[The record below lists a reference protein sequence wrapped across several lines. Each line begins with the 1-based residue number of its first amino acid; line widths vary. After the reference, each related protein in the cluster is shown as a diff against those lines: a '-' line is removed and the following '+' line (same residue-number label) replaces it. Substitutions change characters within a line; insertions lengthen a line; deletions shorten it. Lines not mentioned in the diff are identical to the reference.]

1 MVGGAVEDIPVR
13 LVYDDALGDF
23 TGGPVVK
30 TLSFQ
35 RRGHNFNPWLGN

>member
-1 MVGGAVEDIPVR
+1 MEGAVEDISVR
-13 LVYDDALGDF
+13 LVCEDALGDF
-23 TGGPVVK
+23 PGGPVVK